1 LTVNAP
7 TFRDTIA
14 AFRATFQPT
23 EEQAAHWKGR
33 LTFEVLDNWARHPQ
47 CEQIWG
53 KLGSGLAIPPAA
65 LIATVLFHR
74 FVAEEAAIRIRAW
87 PALEKKL
94 DARAKRHIRDKTR
107 RQLEHESALAA
118 TFTETRD
125 RMFGRKVAS
134 GPRKRFMVGLTAKFK
149 ERSGQPFN
157 EEVAYLTEIA
167 FGGEVTVDMVRGTSK
182 PTRDRDI
189 RPPK

>member
-1 LTVNAP
+1 VANP
-7 TFRDTIA
+7 FRDAIA
-14 AFRATFQPT
+14 SFRAALRQPT
-23 EEQAAHWKGR
+23 EQQAAHWKGR
-33 LTFEVLDNWARHPQ
+33 LSFEVLDNWAKHPQ
-47 CEQIWG
+47 CEQIWS
-53 KLGSGLAIPPAA
+53 KLASELAVPPGA
-65 LIATVLFHR
+65 LIATVLLHR
-74 FVAEEAAIRIRAW
+74 FEAEEAAIRIRAW

-94 DARAKRHIRDKTR
+94 DARAKRHIRNKAR
-107 RQLEHESALAA
+107 RQLEHESGLAA
-118 TFTETRD
+118 TFIEVRD
-125 RMFGRKVAS
+125 RMFSRKVAS
-134 GPRKRFMVGLTAKFK
+134 GPRKRFMASLTAKFK